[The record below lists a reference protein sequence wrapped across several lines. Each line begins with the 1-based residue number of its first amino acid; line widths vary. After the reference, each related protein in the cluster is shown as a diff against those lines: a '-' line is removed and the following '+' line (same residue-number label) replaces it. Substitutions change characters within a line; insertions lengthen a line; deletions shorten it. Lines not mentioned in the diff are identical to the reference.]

1 MQCYILIMNP
11 NLIVAKLMLYKHLS
25 NNQGNAIVENPEQS
39 VLLSQDTVHIGFF
52 TGH

>member
-1 MQCYILIMNP
+1 MNP

-39 VLLSQDTVHIGFF
+39 VLLSQDTVHISFF